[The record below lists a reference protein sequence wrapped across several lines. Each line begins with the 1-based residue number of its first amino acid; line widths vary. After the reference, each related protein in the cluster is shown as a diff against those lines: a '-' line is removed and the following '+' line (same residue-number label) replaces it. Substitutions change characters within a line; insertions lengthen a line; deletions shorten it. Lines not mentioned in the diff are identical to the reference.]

1 MLENQSLPSLL
12 EKNLLQGT
20 VMQVAAPQGRDR
32 ISPLTVMGGKT
43 GANTRHLPTMVSSP
57 ARSFISHLTS
67 CSLSQLYP
75 VAARTPLHRWGYSI
89 LERTRDLLK
98 GHTITRWQSQSPS
111 PALQTLGQST
121 GVCVLPWLGSTWPQ
135 TLYAS
140 FASLWCTHLSAY
152 TCKSWA
158 LDRSPNL
165 PKWSTT
171 IERKRKELPFSN
183 KINPFQAPLT
193 FHNILTFQ
201 MIMLQIPRCQEWLWG
216 WYKLQKAR
224 EGPIWAES
232 HSPSTPLLD
241 MAYST
246 KLIFSLLKE

>member
-1 MLENQSLPSLL
+1 
-12 EKNLLQGT
+12 
-20 VMQVAAPQGRDR
+20 MQVAAPQGRDR
-32 ISPLTVMGGKT
+32 ILPLTVTGGKT
-43 GANTRHLPTMVSSP
+43 EANTDTYLPWCQALLGPLSP
-57 ARSFISHLTS
+57 TSHLVHS
-67 CSLSQLYP
+67 HNSI
-75 VAARTPLHRWGYSI
+75 HWWGYSI
-89 LERTRDLLK
+89 LERIRDLLK
-98 GHTITRWQSQSPS
+98 VTQ
-111 PALQTLGQST
+111 LLGGRAKVQAQ
-121 GVCVLPWLGSTWPQ
+121 LFRLLANPLLWPGSTWPQ

-165 PKWSTT
+165 PKWSTAV
-171 IERKRKELPFSN
+171 ESKRKELPFSN

-201 MIMLQIPRCQEWLWG
+201 MIKLQMVLHVPRCQEWLWG

-232 HSPSTPLLD
+232 HSLSTPLLD

-246 KLIFSLLKE
+246 KLVFSLLKE